1 MDSVR
6 FTGPTKIGDTIRC
19 EVEIESMEAK
29 DEQQGVISAKNSIKN
44 QRGEDLVVYTTKILC
59 GRRPKA

>member
-1 MDSVR
+1 
-6 FTGPTKIGDTIRC
+6 
-19 EVEIESMEAK
+19 VEIESMEAK